1 MHIHAHRNVFTDE
14 STISMV
20 TVNDD
25 FVCNLLEDT
34 DRRLEDGNQ
43 KVYGRTAIPRGFYEI
58 KMDYSPKYKRNMPH
72 VLDVPQY
79 EGIRIHPGNK
89 ADDTEGC
96 LIPGYYDDTRKD
108 WVSNSKVAYEKL
120 LSMML
125 NAWTAGEKVTL
136 EIS

>member
-1 MHIHAHRNVFTDE
+1 MHIKAHRCSFTEE
-14 STISMV
+14 STISNV
-20 TVNDD
+20 TVNDL
-25 FVCNLLEDT
+25 FVCFFLEDK
-34 DRRLEDGNQ
+34 DRKLEDGGT
-43 KVYGRTAIPRGFYEI
+43 KIYGRTAIPRGFYEV
-58 KMDYSPKYKRNMPH
+58 KMDYSPKYKKNMPH

-96 LIPGYYDDTRKD
+96 LIPGLAYKKD
-108 WVSNSKVAYEKL
+108 WVSESRVAYEKL

-136 EIS
+136 EMT